1 MPPLGDFDEM
11 VSAYAMIII
20 PPIIWVMAMKVS
32 YDSCLAA
39 CTADDIDT

>member
-1 MPPLGDFDEM
+1 MPTGNNYDE
-11 VSAYAMIII
+11 VVIANSLIIV

-39 CTADDIDT
+39 CTANDIDA